1 VIARFYLGQAVPG
14 LSGRHTYVGH
24 PVWTPDFGERVLEA
38 EDLVSG
44 SMPAAETRALV
55 TRTGAAFVVQD
66 CDARKDLTAT
76 LGPLVR
82 RTHRFG
88 CATVYEVGA

>member
-1 VIARFYLGQAVPG
+1 VPG
-14 LSGRHTYVGH
+14 HSGRRSYVGH
-24 PVWTPDFGERVLEA
+24 PVWTPHFAERVDATERLFAGELPP
-38 EDLVSG
+38 D
-44 SMPAAETRALV
+44 RAQAFV
-55 TRTGAAFVVQD
+55 RSTGAEFVLED
-66 CDARKDLTAT
+66 CQEGRDVEPL